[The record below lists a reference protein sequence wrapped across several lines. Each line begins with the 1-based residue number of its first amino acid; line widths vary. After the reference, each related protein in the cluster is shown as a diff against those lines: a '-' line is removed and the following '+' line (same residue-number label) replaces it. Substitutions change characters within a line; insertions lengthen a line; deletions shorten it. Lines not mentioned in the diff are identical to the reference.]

1 MKTISIFILSSL
13 LVIVFLLMYIN
24 YPYFYAFTYALF
36 LIYIGILLLD
46 ASINTLQYGPYT
58 DFIWYLYIV
67 VCNVILMNYVPK
79 NSKNIITIWITSLG
93 VYILSAYFIKNITKY
108 IGIPICKLTK
118 WTFVAIYSALALY
131 ITFMYIFLWYLFK
144 NYGLYGAWAVNT
156 ILIAVIEYL
165 ATPNSRIDS
174 YKLIR
179 LSTISVV
186 CMYVLYY
193 IYNAYKNQSKG
204 VLFDTYAVIVGPYK
218 KILTKSQLNEL
229 RANRYKYSIQFD
241 LQIIPQSE
249 NSVEASL
256 IKIDEV
262 IDIKYNSIT
271 SVLSIHVLQN
281 GQKEY
286 TIIYD
291 SHYSPKQLWNTYT
304 LNIIDGKLDV
314 FIDNRLKISKRVIL
328 SEPNIDIGLSIGD
341 KRNRTN
347 KGYIRRIIFRDDIY
361 IPPPLI

>member
-1 MKTISIFILSSL
+1 
-13 LVIVFLLMYIN
+13 
-24 YPYFYAFTYALF
+24 
-36 LIYIGILLLD
+36 
-46 ASINTLQYGPYT
+46 
-58 DFIWYLYIV
+58 
-67 VCNVILMNYVPK
+67 
-79 NSKNIITIWITSLG
+79 
-93 VYILSAYFIKNITKY
+93 
-108 IGIPICKLTK
+108 
-118 WTFVAIYSALALY
+118 
-131 ITFMYIFLWYLFK
+131 
-144 NYGLYGAWAVNT
+144 
-156 ILIAVIEYL
+156 
-165 ATPNSRIDS
+165 
-174 YKLIR
+174 
-179 LSTISVV
+179 
-186 CMYVLYY
+186 MYVLYY